1 MANFTNTKIKNTYQ
15 RVVQIDGGILQ
26 DGLGNTLTG
35 TSGNLTV
42 SGSLSIN
49 GYSNVS
55 ASIALLETF
64 SSSLDNTFASDSQL
78 NSYTSSA
85 NSRLASLETKTGSLD
100 TEQTTQD
107 SRLSSLEIKTGSLD
121 SEQTIQDSRLS
132 SLETKT
138 GSLDSEQTIQDSRL
152 SSIELT
158 TSSFATT
165 GSNTLIGDQFISGN
179 LRLEEGNGIFQGV
192 FNGTTTGTQNR
203 MYLNSNNFANQIY
216 GSFSIEDSNGPDL
229 SLELNSYT
237 GLDGI
242 NPVALYK
249 AGGSGS
255 YSHNDFLRA
264 FVDGRQTIP
273 RHIELEDGASITGSL
288 AHLGNCYMIP
298 GNITAVAGGSTI
310 LTGSS
315 FDRNIIKVTFPGAA
329 GTHTVILPDC
339 TAVDNINRNIR
350 FVADG
355 TVSANHIVT
364 LQPSGSQTIDGGGSY
379 SLDRSYEGIMI
390 WSDGIE
396 WYRIQSKA

>member
-1 MANFTNTKIKNTYQ
+1 MANFTNTKIKDTYQ

-64 SSSLDNTFASDSQL
+64 SSSLENTFASDSQL

-100 TEQTTQD
+100 SEQTTQD
-107 SRLSSLEIKTGSLD
+107 SRLSSLEI
-121 SEQTIQDSRLS
+121 
-132 SLETKT
+132 KT

-203 MYLNSNNFANQIY
+203 MYLNSSNFANQIF
-216 GSFSIEDSNGPDL
+216 GSFSIEDTNGPDL

-237 GLDGI
+237 GLDGT

-249 AGGSGS
+249 AGGTGS

-273 RHIELEDGASITGSL
+273 RHIQLEDGASITGSL
-288 AHLGNCYMIP
+288 AHLGSCYMVP

-315 FDRNIIKVTFPGAA
+315 FDRNIIKVTFPGAT
-329 GTHTVILPDC
+329 GTHTVTLPDC
-339 TAVDNINRNIR
+339 TAVDNINRCIR

-355 TVSANHIVT
+355 TVSANHIVSI
-364 LQPSGSQTIDGGGSY
+364 QPSGSQTIDGGGPY